1 MTYEVRGIYA
11 FCLRNEVGNSQNLC
25 LSRNYALL
33 ELCLMRASTV
43 LPWDVLALRRTCK
56 ALDTATHDRWPW
68 IAIAQRTSREFDVPL
83 SESECTSM
91 SVKDLEQFITALARM
106 AILMQGGIPLKWADF
121 VKLMV
126 SIGFDCEMHANG
138 TGARFIPQERRD
150 KPITF
155 PRPRPDPIHPV
166 LLREYA
172 RKLMRYYTIPPAA
185 PVDGPLLSLDSLV
198 EPEA

>member
-1 MTYEVRGIYA
+1 
-11 FCLRNEVGNSQNLC
+11 
-25 LSRNYALL
+25 
-33 ELCLMRASTV
+33 
-43 LPWDVLALRRTCK
+43 
-56 ALDTATHDRWPW
+56 
-68 IAIAQRTSREFDVPL
+68 
-83 SESECTSM
+83 M

-155 PRPRPDPIHPV
+155 PRRKSVYRALAADLRAIITAARPDPIHPV